1 MNWLPGQDLAY
12 NNFLYS

>member
-12 NNFLYS
+12 NNFIYS